1 MYKTFLLIIK
11 EVLKDRRYVLE
22 HFWVHNKTEGKW
34 PRFPIDLP
42 TTTTYGRLP
51 LAGPPDQ
58 SGTFLTIDEP
68 TLTHQYHPKF
78 KVSISVHS
86 WCCIFYGFAQM
97 CDMLSIIIVSYG
109 VNPCP
114 KWVSQCFHWLK
125 IPDRSKTLQIDCIFI
140 WDLLTAHLCDRM
152 GEMVVL
158 KVGCYRFLLLAHT
171 WRQCS
176 GDIRQGWEL
185 SQGEGSM
192 CSAVLALRFL
202 L

>member
-1 MYKTFLLIIK
+1 MERWLFFSIFDFFPPLILKQCIIFITSIELKCFLFPRLTFSSFSMYKTFLLIIK
-11 EVLKDRRYVLE
+11 EVLKDRLYVLE

-58 SGTFLTIDEP
+58 SGTFLTVDEP

-109 VNPCP
+109 VNSCP
-114 KWVSQCFHWLK
+114 KWVSVF
-125 IPDRSKTLQIDCIFI
+125 S
-140 WDLLTAHLCDRM
+140 
-152 GEMVVL
+152 
-158 KVGCYRFLLLAHT
+158 LAENS
-171 WRQCS
+171 W
-176 GDIRQGWEL
+176 
-185 SQGEGSM
+185 
-192 CSAVLALRFL
+192 
-202 L
+202 